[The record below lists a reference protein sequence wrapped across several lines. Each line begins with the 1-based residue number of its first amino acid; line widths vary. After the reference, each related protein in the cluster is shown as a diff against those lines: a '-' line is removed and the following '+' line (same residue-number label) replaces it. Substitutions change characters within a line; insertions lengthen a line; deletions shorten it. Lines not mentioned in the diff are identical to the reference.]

1 MVQAVGVEKLVCE
14 SCGQEHDSQIVAFPK
29 TIDYRGQKLSL
40 SDFFHS
46 CQNNRVFYQTQKDV
60 NETFKM
66 ERHIKKEI
74 DKQIE
79 FYGQNQQNVNVQWV
93 NT

>member
-1 MVQAVGVEKLVCE
+1 MIQLVNTERIVCE
-14 SCGQEHDSQIVAFPK
+14 SCGQEHDSQVLAFPK
-29 TIDYRGQKLSL
+29 TIYYKGQKLSL
-40 SDFFHS
+40 SDFYHS
-46 CQNNRVFYQTQKDV
+46 CPNNKVFYKTSRDV

-79 FYGQNQQNVNVQWV
+79 MYNQSQQNVNVQWM
-93 NT
+93 NR